1 MALRKRTSPP
11 SSSWCSL
18 SRWPNVAKSIG
29 FFILSQSYDLFK
41 VSDQMLVIVKIL
53 SNSQVF
59 ISWTVL
65 IWDCVSMF
73 GQCEYFHNCFLKA
86 MSLGKFIFLQFLSWN
101 FSIWT
106 SVLRHLFVNL
116 TNMVSI
122 QTFLLQ
128 IYCGPSLRR
137 LWQVKIKV

>member
-73 GQCEYFHNCFLKA
+73 GQCEYFHNCFLQA
-86 MSLGKFIFLQFLSWN
+86 MSFGKFIFTVFVMKFLNLNFCLASSVCKFNKYGFNSN
-101 FSIWT
+101 FS
-106 SVLRHLFVNL
+106 VANL
-116 TNMVSI
+116 LWSS
-122 QTFLLQ
+122 FL
-128 IYCGPSLRR
+128 
-137 LWQVKIKV
+137 